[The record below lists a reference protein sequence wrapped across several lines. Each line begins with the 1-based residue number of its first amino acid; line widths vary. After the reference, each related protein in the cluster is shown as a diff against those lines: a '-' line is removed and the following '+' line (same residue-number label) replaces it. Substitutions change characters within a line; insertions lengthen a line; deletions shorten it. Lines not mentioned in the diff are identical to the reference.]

1 MALLGAAGCAG
12 ADLKFFGFDAWTGA
26 DGPGVGVSVGVG
38 VGVSVG
44 VFVGVGVG
52 VAVGVFVGV
61 SVGVAVGVS
70 VGVLV
75 GVGVGVSVGVF
86 VGVFVGVDVG
96 VFVGVLVGVT
106 VGVLVGVFV
115 AVFVGATGV
124 WVGELVA
131 VAHGIGVD
139 FAATAAGLGLA
150 GLTVVLPANADT
162 TTAAPTALAS
172 TTATTAS
179 RSEDRPT
186 DGCSPKRWT
195 ASRRFRPAG
204 EKGRR
209 ISHWILSES
218 RRPETRAA
226 SPNGDPCVTLL
237 YDRRVH
243 VCSGAVRA

>member
-1 MALLGAAGCAG
+1 MPSPEALPGAAGCAG
-12 ADLKFFGFDAWTGA
+12 ADLKLFGFDRWAGA
-26 DGPGVGVSVGVG
+26 NGP
-38 VGVSVG
+38 
-44 VFVGVGVG
+44 
-52 VAVGVFVGV
+52 GV

-70 VGVLV
+70 VGVAV
-75 GVGVGVSVGVF
+75 GVPVGVSVGV
-86 VGVFVGVDVG
+86 
-96 VFVGVLVGVT
+96 LVGVP
-106 VGVLVGVFV
+106 VGVFV

-139 FAATAAGLGLA
+139 FAATAAGLGLT
-150 GLTVVLPANADT
+150 GLTFVLPANADT
-162 TTAAPTALAS
+162 TTAAPTALAN

-179 RSEDRPT
+179 RSEARPT
-186 DGCSPKRWT
+186 VGCSPKRWT
-195 ASRRFRPAG
+195 ASRRFRLAW

-209 ISHWILSES
+209 IPRGILPES

-226 SPNGDPCVTLL
+226 SSNGDPCVTLL